1 VTGKGSAFARVAL
14 AGNPS
19 DGYGGRTLAVVIRD
33 FAAHASAQP
42 AEADEIE
49 VPGEGGEPLMRATLE
64 RVRGHVGTDAP
75 VALSCQ
81 TNVPRELGLGGSSAI
96 VIACTRALCD
106 LHEIQ
111 LGTDELARLALAVES
126 EDLGIAAGLQ
136 DRMVQAR
143 ETLVAMDFG
152 GHPVYEEL
160 DPELLPPLFVAWH
173 PDAAAPSGVAH
184 GRLRERH
191 EQGDPEVTATL
202 ERLAGHAA
210 SAREALLR
218 GDHEAFAV
226 CVNASFDERLR
237 IMRVDDLTAAMV
249 TAGREAGASAN
260 SAGSGGAI
268 VGTLPDDES
277 WPRLRAALERLGAS
291 AIRPRTSP

>member
-1 VTGKGSAFARVAL
+1 VTGRGSAFARVAL

-33 FAAHASAQP
+33 FAAHASAES
-42 AEADEIE
+42 AEADQIT
-49 VPGEGGEPLMRATLE
+49 VPGEGGEPLMRATLQ
-64 RVRGHVGTDAP
+64 RVRARLGTGAP
-75 VALSCQ
+75 VALSCE
-81 TNVPRELGLGGSSAI
+81 TGVPRELGLGGSSAI

-106 LHEIQ
+106 LHGME
-111 LGTDELARLALAVES
+111 LETDELARLALAVES

-173 PDAAAPSGVAH
+173 PDAAAPSGLAH
-184 GRLRERH
+184 GELRERH
-191 EQGDPEVTATL
+191 ARGDPEVTATL

-210 SAREALLR
+210 SAREALLQ
-218 GDHEAFAV
+218 GDRDAFAI
-226 CVNASFDERLR
+226 CVDASFDERLR
-237 IMRVDDLTAAMV
+237 IMRVDELTAAMV
-249 TAGREAGASAN
+249 AAARKAGASAN

-268 VGTLPDDES
+268 VGTLPDDEV
-277 WPRLRAALERLGAS
+277 WPPLRAALERLGAS
-291 AIRPRTSP
+291 AIRPRTSG